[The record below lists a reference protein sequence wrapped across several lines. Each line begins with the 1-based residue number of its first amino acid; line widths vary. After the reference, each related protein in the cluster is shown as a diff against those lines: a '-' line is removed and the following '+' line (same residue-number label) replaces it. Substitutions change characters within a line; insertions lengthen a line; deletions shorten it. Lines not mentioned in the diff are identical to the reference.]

1 MSTQFGNGYSGMSA
15 TGIMMYQ
22 RQQQDQAQRTAS
34 ESAARTSRTTTCG
47 PVNATSVPFA
57 PNQIDCIPPPPPTPR
72 TNMPSLYM
80 QPEYQPGI
88 SSAANNP
95 SAAAMRIHSGMMQQH
110 DHQQQIN
117 GTSVYHDSSYLPWG
131 KLPGS
136 SPYTSIRSGL
146 NEHNIVSGAD
156 RMGSVSSIGVRNPP
170 LPNEAYNFNQNVF
183 PSSSDSDE
191 YVRLPKDHPLAM
203 LYTQMQQQQQDRE
216 RQQQQ
221 LAILQQQYQ
230 QQQLAQFQQ
239 QRHYQ
244 QQQQPYGA
252 SNHPIGDPQQQQQQQ
267 IQRLIA
273 QAGGYNF
280 PGSSMMQQQQQQH
293 MNIQAIQQQ
302 HHQSNLQEQHNKQK
316 MMSYATGA
324 KALPTRDN
332 DALTCVEALLQFR
345 ENDKDGSSE
354 DHESEDDHDDEEE
367 HDDKKHR
374 KNGGKGKRYGSYACQ
389 VWNELPNSNHRLP
402 EEIVDPS
409 DHDYGATAFSYEVM
423 AAMIPCT
430 FKRNDSRG
438 KRINLP
444 VGFPGLCC
452 RYCLG
457 GKETEQSVTKTGRFF
472 PASIKTMADTAKSL
486 MAIYRHLLKCDDCP
500 LIVKQRM
507 ERFKGTHES
516 ERRRRAYGS
525 QKQFYT
531 RIWFRLHGRLPPG
544 GSKTIDKKFPLLEDG
559 DPALL
564 RHDKFSQLK
573 CMSEVVYS
581 SPSKSKTSDETNED
595 ADTLINDSTANYQS
609 NEANDSHAP
618 DLQLN
623 RTVDNHVSSGVAGE
637 SENGIINSENISDG
651 SDSVKQ
657 ATSV

>member
-1 MSTQFGNGYSGMSA
+1 MSTHFGNGYTGMSA
-15 TGIMMYQ
+15 SGIMMYR
-22 RQQQDQAQRTAS
+22 RQQQDQQQPSAS
-34 ESAARTSRTTTCG
+34 ESAARSSRTTTSG
-47 PVNATSVPFA
+47 PVNATSAPFA
-57 PNQIDCIPPPPPTPR
+57 PNHFDSIPPPPPPPR
-72 TNMPSLYM
+72 ANMSSFAASLYM
-80 QPEYQPGI
+80 QPEYQPSI
-88 SSAANNP
+88 SSAATST
-95 SAAAMRIHSGMMQQH
+95 SAAAMRIQSGMMQQQQH

-117 GTSVYHDSSYLPWG
+117 GTSIYHDSDHLPWG

-136 SPYTSIRSGL
+136 SSYTSIRSGL
-146 NEHNIVSGAD
+146 NEHNIFSGGAD
-156 RMGSVSSIGVRNPP
+156 RMGSVSSVGVRNLT
-170 LPNEAYNFNQNVF
+170 LPNEAYNFNPNLV
-183 PSSSDSDE
+183 PSSSNSDE
-191 YVRLPKDHPLAM
+191 YVRLPKDHPLAL

-216 RQQQQ
+216 RQQHQM
-221 LAILQQQYQ
+221 AILQQQYH
-230 QQQLAQFQQ
+230 QQQLTQFQQ
-239 QRHYQ
+239 QRNHYS
-244 QQQQPYGA
+244 A
-252 SNHPIGDPQQQQQQQ
+252 STQQQQQ

-280 PGSSMMQQQQQQH
+280 PGSSMMQQQQQH
-293 MNIQAIQQQ
+293 MNIHAIQQQ
-302 HHQSNLQEQHNKQK
+302 QQHHHYHHQSNQQEQQNKKK
-316 MMSYATGA
+316 MVKYAAGA

-345 ENDKDGSSE
+345 ENDKDDSSE
-354 DHESEDDHDDEEE
+354 DHDSEDDNEEE
-367 HDDKKHR
+367 NDKKQR
-374 KNGGKGKRYGSYACQ
+374 KSGGKGKRYGSYACQ

-430 FKRNDSRG
+430 FKKNDSRG

-444 VGFPGLCC
+444 IGFPGICC

-507 ERFKGTHES
+507 ERFMATHES

-544 GSKTIDKKFPLLEDG
+544 GSKTLDKKFPLLEDG

-564 RHDKFSQLK
+564 RHDKFSKLK
-573 CMSEVVYS
+573 CMSEVVYP
-581 SPSKSKTSDETNED
+581 SPSKSKTSDETHED
-595 ADTLINDSTANYQS
+595 ADTLINNSIANVRS
-609 NEANDSHAP
+609 NDVNDSHAP
-618 DLQLN
+618 NLQLN
-623 RTVDNHVSSGVAGE
+623 RTVENHVSSGVAGE
-637 SENGIINSENISDG
+637 SEIGIINSGDISDG
-651 SDSVKQ
+651 SDPVKQ
-657 ATSV
+657 TTSV